1 MFILFLKL
9 YFLWYNLIM
18 NARAKRIG
26 MNVLSSI
33 IVIFI
38 MVVSFFALINIV
50 FNFVYIKTPVRG
62 FSMQPTFNA
71 SVSDPNIDG
80 DTAYVNRYSS
90 YNVND
95 IVVASVSWWD
105 KGTIIKRLIAK
116 PGDNFK
122 IVEND
127 NSYSLIVN
135 GTLLYSIE
143 KNGNTIHDLELENYY
158 NYYTSYVDARR
169 GTASIQLD
177 SEGQEVVVMQENEY
191 FLMGDNWL
199 ESEDC
204 LLHGPVTAN
213 EIIGRVEMVI
223 KYGENRVFSLMQ
235 QMLSIAFSV

>member
-1 MFILFLKL
+1 
-9 YFLWYNLIM
+9 M
-18 NARAKRIG
+18 NARVKRIG
-26 MNVLSSI
+26 MNIISSI
-33 IVIFI
+33 MVVLII
-38 MVVSFFALINIV
+38 VVSFFALINIV

-62 FSMQPTFNA
+62 FSMQPTLNT

-95 IVVASVSWWD
+95 IVVAQVDWWD
-105 KGTIIKRLIAK
+105 RGTIIKRLIAK

-135 GTLLYSIE
+135 GKLLYTRE

-169 GTASIQLD
+169 GTSSIQHD
-177 SEGQEVVVMQENEY
+177 SEGQEIVVMQENEY

-199 ESEDC
+199 ESEDS
-204 LLHGPVTAN
+204 LLHGPVTSN
-213 EIIGRVEMVI
+213 EIIGKVEMI
-223 KYGENRVFSLMQ
+223 TRYGENRAFSLMQ
-235 QMLSIAFSV
+235 QMLSIVFSV